1 MRSRPTR
8 GLGGTEGL
16 TGPPPVSLSPP
27 APTPMEGGPAADRD
41 EVSSTWALQ

>member
-8 GLGGTEGL
+8 VLGGTGGL
-16 TGPPPVSLSPP
+16 TGPPPVPLSPP
-27 APTPMEGGPAADRD
+27 APMEGGPAADRD

>member
-8 GLGGTEGL
+8 GLGGTGGL
-16 TGPPPVSLSPP
+16 TGPPPPLSPP
-27 APTPMEGGPAADRD
+27 APMEGGPAAADRE